1 MRLQHLRTTLFP
13 LALSLPLVALANSTF
28 SNLFVF
34 GDSLSDTGNL
44 ASSYALLAGLPAPT
58 LPPQPP
64 GSGFNGPYYQNS
76 RPSNGPVWI
85 EHLAVGLGLATA
97 AAPALLGGNNYAFA
111 SARTG
116 LNWPTPP
123 GDIPGVATQALA
135 LWGGSTPIA
144 DPNALYVVVGGGNDM
159 RDARAQFTGMSPVDV
174 AGHGAAAIAAINN
187 LALTLTYL
195 AARGARNVMI
205 STLPDIGQAPEAAL
219 LSAAFN
225 LPDLQAA
232 SSDAADQFNAL
243 IASTLMGLGTGL
255 GLHMTLLDMAG
266 LTDDILAH
274 PASFGI
280 TNTLSPCAG
289 FEYSSGASCDTSL
302 FSDVLHPSA
311 YTHSLIALE
320 ALAVLGV
327 PEPDALALF
336 GLAMLVLLTVQR
348 RRSLAVRCKALH
360 IQTSAPSW
368 WKRPP
373 TSHATTGLIS
383 RG

>member
-1 MRLQHLRTTLFP
+1 MNLKPLRATLLP
-13 LALSLPLVALANSTF
+13 LALSLPLVALAGPTF

-44 ASSYALLAGLPAPT
+44 AGAYAQLAGLPVPT
-58 LPPQPP
+58 MPPQPP

-76 RPSNGPVWI
+76 RASNGPVWI
-85 EHLAVGLGLATA
+85 EYLASGLGLTA
-97 AAPALLGGNNYAFA
+97 AATPALFGGNNYAFA

-123 GDIPGVATQALA
+123 GDIPGVAAQALA
-135 LWGGSTPIA
+135 LWGSSTPIA

-159 RDARAQFTGMSPVDV
+159 RDARAQYTGMSPGDV
-174 AGHGAAAIAAINN
+174 AGHGAAAVAAINN

-195 AARGARNVMI
+195 ASRGAKNVLI
-205 STLPDIGQAPEAAL
+205 STLPDIGQAPEAAI

-243 IASTLMGLGTGL
+243 IASALMSLGTGL

-274 PASFGI
+274 PGNFGI

-289 FEYSSGASCDTSL
+289 FEYSSGASCETSL
-302 FSDVLHPSA
+302 FSDVLHPSGYA
-311 YTHSLIALE
+311 HNLIARE
-320 ALAVLGV
+320 ALAVLRV
-327 PEPDALALF
+327 PEPNALTLV
-336 GLAMLVLLTVQR
+336 GLAMLAFVVIQR
-348 RRSLAVRCKALH
+348 RRSLAVRCEALH
-360 IQTSAPSW
+360 IQTRAPSW
-368 WKRPP
+368 WKRRP
-373 TSHATTGLIS
+373 TSHLTTGLIS